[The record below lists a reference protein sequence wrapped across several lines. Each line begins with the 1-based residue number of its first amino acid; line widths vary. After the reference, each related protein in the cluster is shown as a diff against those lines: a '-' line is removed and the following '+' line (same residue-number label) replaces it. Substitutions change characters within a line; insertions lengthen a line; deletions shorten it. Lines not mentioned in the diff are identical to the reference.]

1 MYAAPER
8 MLWASRTG
16 RKVASLPALPAM
28 EIVGGFFG
36 PPRRTEAADQA
47 FPDIAD
53 LVRGWTA
60 AAQAG
65 DLPAI
70 AALAS
75 ESARRTLAMRGP
87 QDDPTAGLARSAG
100 ALGFLIAHTGAARAL
115 IFAPGTMPSDAGARL
130 RAAGFRQAIT
140 FMAGGARR

>member
-1 MYAAPER
+1 RARRLLCGLGQSLGGRVFMRAAMPLGGGAGASAAALVALARLAAPDSRPDDVARACVAAEGASDPLMYAAPER

-16 RKVASLPALPAM
+16 RKVAGLPALPAM

-53 LVRGWTA
+53 LVGGWTA

-65 DLPAI
+65 DLP
-70 AALAS
+70 
-75 ESARRTLAMRGP
+75 
-87 QDDPTAGLARSAG
+87 
-100 ALGFLIAHTGAARAL
+100 
-115 IFAPGTMPSDAGARL
+115 
-130 RAAGFRQAIT
+130 
-140 FMAGGARR
+140 